1 MINKKIDINS
11 IKFVYSKF
19 DEVLYESIK
28 SKGLFI
34 AVKVCMN
41 DDGYV
46 CIDGNKRLSVLKDL
60 GIKEVFVMIKNDFRK
75 AGSTYWGNTRN
86 KH

>member
-11 IKFVYSKF
+11 IKFVYTKY

-28 SKGLFI
+28 NKGLFI
-34 AVKVCMN
+34 AVKVCIN
-41 DDGYV
+41 GDDYI

-60 GIKEVFVMIKNDFRK
+60 GIKEVFVMIKNDFSK
-75 AGSTYWGNTRN
+75 AGSMYWGNTRN